1 MISRSIAKRYARG
14 LFAVGEKDGRYNQ
27 YLEELNLILDFFAK
41 EQRLSRPLMLPIL
54 EMNKRKDILGEV
66 LKTFK
71 VSVPL
76 ANMFMML
83 LERNRM
89 RYLTAIRDVYSELVD
104 EKEGRVRGTVWTAY
118 PLDSETKKR
127 IEGALKEK
135 LKKDVI
141 LDAIEDNA
149 LIGGVKVSLKGTII
163 DGSVKR
169 QLETLK
175 ENIMKE

>member
-1 MISRSIAKRYARG
+1 LISRSIAKRYARG
-14 LFAVGEKDGRYNQ
+14 LFAVGEKDGKYNQ
-27 YLEELNLILDFFAK
+27 YLEELNSILDFFTK
-41 EQRLSRPLMLPIL
+41 EQRLSRPLILPIL
-54 EMNKRKDILGEV
+54 EMSKRKDILAEV
-66 LKTFK
+66 LKIFK

-76 ANMFMML
+76 ANIFMML

-89 RYLTAIRDVYSELVD
+89 NYLAVIRDVYSELVD

-118 PLDSETKKR
+118 PLEAETIKR
-127 IEGALKEK
+127 IEAVLKEK

-141 LDAIEDNA
+141 LDAIEDKS